1 MDSKIKII
9 IAGAAGRDFHDF
21 NTAFRND
28 DSYEVVAFTATQI
41 PNIDDRRY
49 PPELAGKLY
58 PEGIPIFAEADL
70 EKLIME
76 YDVDQVVFSYSDV
89 SHEYVMHLASRV
101 LATGAGFRFIG
112 PKSTMLRASKPVVS
126 VCAVRAGSGKS
137 QTSRYVVAALQRI
150 GFENVVA
157 VRHPMPYGNLVKQAV
172 QRFSDYNDLEIN
184 DCTIEERE
192 EYEPYIDMGAV
203 IYAGVDYGR
212 ILEEVEKEAD
222 AIVWD
227 GGNND
232 MPFFAPDLR
241 IVVADPHRPGHE
253 LRYHPGETNLRM
265 ADVIVINKVDTA
277 DRQNI
282 LAVQESI
289 RSVNP
294 QAQIVMAASP
304 ISVENAADIKGKKV
318 LVIEDGPTLTH
329 GEMTYGAGAVAAQF
343 FGAAEIIDPRPYAEG
358 SIAETYKMYPKTGPI
373 LPAMG
378 YGSAQMADLQTTI
391 NKTPADLVLIA
402 TPVDLGRLLDLKLP
416 SQRVR
421 YGLQV
426 IGQPDLEQLI
436 RSRLAK
442 L

>member
-1 MDSKIKII
+1 
-9 IAGAAGRDFHDF
+9 
-21 NTAFRND
+21 
-28 DSYEVVAFTATQI
+28 
-41 PNIDDRRY
+41 
-49 PPELAGKLY
+49 
-58 PEGIPIFAEADL
+58 
-70 EKLIME
+70 
-76 YDVDQVVFSYSDV
+76 
-89 SHEYVMHLASRV
+89 
-101 LATGAGFRFIG
+101 
-112 PKSTMLRASKPVVS
+112 
-126 VCAVRAGSGKS
+126 
-137 QTSRYVVAALQRI
+137 
-150 GFENVVA
+150 
-157 VRHPMPYGNLVKQAV
+157 MPYGNLVRQAV
-172 QRFSDYNDLEIN
+172 QRFSEYNDLEVN
-184 DCTIEERE
+184 NCTIEERE

-203 IYAGVDYGR
+203 IYAGVDYAR

-232 MPFFAPDLR
+232 MPFFAPDMR

-304 ISVENAADIKGKKV
+304 ISVENAAEIKGKKV

-378 YGSAQMADLQTTI
+378 YGSAQMADLQATI

-402 TPVDLGRLLDLKLP
+402 TPVDLGRLLDLRLP

-436 RSRLAK
+436 RLRLAEI
-442 L
+442 